1 MKGETPLPVKT
12 IFLKIIETAGGIAA
26 DFFPYKCAGCGVECR
41 DPVCAACQKRIRRI
55 SEPFCKVCGRALP
68 VGVFETEG
76 CSDCGGEGSHYDLC
90 RSALAYDEPVNG
102 LVKNFKFKRNIHCG
116 KYLCGIMTSHINE
129 NQAFYECCYGAD
141 CIAPVP
147 LYPVR
152 RITRGFNQSDMI
164 AVNLSRITGAPVKN
178 ILQRV
183 RNTKQQ
189 SLLPKDQRTKNVK
202 NAFRVRGG
210 GAEGKKIVLV
220 DDVVTTGATIIEC
233 SKTLKEAGA
242 KEVVVFSLARRC

>member
-1 MKGETPLPVKT
+1 MKT
-12 IFLKIIETAGGIAA
+12 IIRKIIETAGGIAA
-26 DFFPYKCAGCGVECR
+26 DFFPYNCAGCGVECR
-41 DPVCAACQKRIRRI
+41 DPVCEACAKKIRRV

-68 VGVFETEG
+68 IGVFETNG
-76 CSDCGGEGSHYDLC
+76 CGECGGEGSNYDLC
-90 RSALAYDEPVNG
+90 RSALIYDDPVNG

-116 KYLCGIMTSHINE
+116 KYLCGTMASHVTE
-129 NQAFYECCYGAD
+129 NRPFYECCYGAD

-147 LYPVR
+147 LYPAR
-152 RITRGFNQSDMI
+152 RILRGFNQADMI
-164 AVNLSRITGAPVKN
+164 AERLSTITGVPVKN

-202 NAFRVRGG
+202 NAFRVRNS
-210 GAEGKKIVLV
+210 ALTAGKKIVLV